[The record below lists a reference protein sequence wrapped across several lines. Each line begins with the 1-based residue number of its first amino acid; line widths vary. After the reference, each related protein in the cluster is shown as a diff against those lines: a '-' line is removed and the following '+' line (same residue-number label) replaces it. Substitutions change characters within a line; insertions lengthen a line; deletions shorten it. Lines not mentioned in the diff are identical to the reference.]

1 MPSKPSPEPPTRT
14 HHEQTNESTPL
25 LVEQRSS
32 IISDRENNVEDSDVI
47 DLGDEDAEHPY
58 NWPRWQ
64 TLSNCLLVSG
74 MTFLTALASCEF
86 YKKNHL
92 HFSIEFTR

>member
-1 MPSKPSPEPPTRT
+1 MPSKPSPETPTRS
-14 HHEQTNESTPL
+14 HHEQTNECTPL
-25 LVEQRSS
+25 LIEQQSS
-32 IISDRENNVEDSDVI
+32 IIFDEENNEDSDVI
-47 DLGDEDAEHPY
+47 NLGDEDAEHPY

-92 HFSIEFTR
+92 HDSI